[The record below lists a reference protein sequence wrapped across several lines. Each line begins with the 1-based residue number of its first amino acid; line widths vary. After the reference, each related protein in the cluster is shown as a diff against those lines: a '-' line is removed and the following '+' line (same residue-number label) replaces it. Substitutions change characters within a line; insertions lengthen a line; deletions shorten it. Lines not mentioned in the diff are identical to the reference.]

1 MILFDGIV
9 TWLWQGSQPLL
20 RFPVVPYPIH
30 PAFLSACFP
39 EVVFAGGELARNDQL
54 GCFRTRRSVEVFVE
68 PLQFAASF
76 APAAGE
82 SGGMIA

>member
-1 MILFDGIV
+1 
-9 TWLWQGSQPLL
+9 
-20 RFPVVPYPIH
+20 
-30 PAFLSACFP
+30 
-39 EVVFAGGELARNDQL
+39 VVFAGGELARNDQL